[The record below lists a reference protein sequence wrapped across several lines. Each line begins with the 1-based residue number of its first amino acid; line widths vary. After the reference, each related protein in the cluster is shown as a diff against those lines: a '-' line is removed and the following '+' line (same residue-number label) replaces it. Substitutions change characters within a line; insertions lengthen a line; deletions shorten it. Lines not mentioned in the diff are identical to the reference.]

1 MNGYIIETRR
11 ENETRT
17 RGPQTV
23 QWIGIRKSAKDMIS
37 VLPGH
42 SPSVVDRGAGILVQ
56 ARLLGLQDGEFQE
69 FTAD

>member
-1 MNGYIIETRR
+1 MNRYIIETTR
-11 ENETRT
+11 ENEKRT
-17 RGPQTV
+17 LKPQTV
-23 QWIGIRKSAKDMIS
+23 HWIGIMKSAKDMIL

-42 SPSVVDRGAGILVQ
+42 SPSVVDRGPGVLVR

>member
-1 MNGYIIETRR
+1 MNGYIIETTR
-11 ENETRT
+11 ENEKGT

-42 SPSVVDRGAGILVQ
+42 SPSVVDRGPGILVQ

>member
-1 MNGYIIETRR
+1 MNGYLIETTR
-11 ENETRT
+11 ENEKRT
-17 RGPQTV
+17 AKPQTV
-23 QWIGIRKSAKDMIS
+23 QWIGIMKSAKDMIS

-42 SPSVVDRGAGILVQ
+42 SPSVVDRGPGILVQ